1 MTEKTTTQ
9 AISQATHTGIGESAW
24 ASARTS
30 SRLDAEMVAQ
40 LRMVLSESFRTAKNW
55 LDLIRAL
62 RSKGFYLQRDQDRM
76 RLRDAN
82 SHVEIC
88 TCRFLGFPGKE
99 LEARFGAPLPD
110 DSSEA

>member
-1 MTEKTTTQ
+1 MMGKTPTQ
-9 AISQATHTGIGESAW
+9 AQTHETVISSGETAW
-24 ASARTS
+24 ATARNG
-30 SRLDAEMVAQ
+30 SRLDAEMAAQ

-62 RSKGFYLQRDQDRM
+62 RSKGFYLERSDGRT
-76 RLRDAN
+76 RLRDAH

-99 LEARFGAPLPD
+99 LEVRFGAPLPD
-110 DSSEA
+110 NISQA